1 MEKLGKEPE
10 YTNWARI
17 REEPEFKETLD
28 YIFYSKVRERS
39 GERAEWSG
47 ERAEW
52 NGERA

>member
-39 GERAEWSG
+39 GDKESGMER
-47 ERAEW
+47 EREKHII
-52 NGERA
+52 

>member
-28 YIFYSKVRERS
+28 YIFYSKVRRAERERS
-39 GERAEWSG
+39 GERAEWRGSVK
-47 ERAEW
+47 
-52 NGERA
+52 NI